1 MRLIIE
7 KDYDALSKWAA
18 EYVIKRIN
26 EFNPTPEHRFVLGLP
41 TGSSPIGMYKELV
54 KACKEGRVSF
64 KNVVTWMSTVVYLNH
79 ILKATILLWQ
89 ITSLII

>member
-26 EFNPTPEHRFVLGLP
+26 EFNPTPEHRLC
-41 TGSSPIGMYKELV
+41 IGFTHRFFL
-54 KACKEGRVSF
+54 
-64 KNVVTWMSTVVYLNH
+64 
-79 ILKATILLWQ
+79 Q
-89 ITSLII
+89 

>member
-54 KACKEGRVSF
+54 KVQRRTCFFQKRSNIQYG
-64 KNVVTWMSTVVYLNH
+64 
-79 ILKATILLWQ
+79 
-89 ITSLII
+89 

>member
-54 KACKEGRVSF
+54 KA
-64 KNVVTWMSTVVYLNH
+64 
-79 ILKATILLWQ
+79 
-89 ITSLII
+89 

>member
-41 TGSSPIGMYKELV
+41 NRFFSNWNVQRT
-54 KACKEGRVSF
+54 CKSVQRRTCFFQKRSDIQYG
-64 KNVVTWMSTVVYLNH
+64 
-79 ILKATILLWQ
+79 
-89 ITSLII
+89 